1 MTHLSHAQGECMVV
15 RLLACSPVTD
25 IEEMAQRYQ
34 KVWALL
40 VSCEIAA
47 SSWSWAQPHCW
58 KSLEIQPISNRAQET
73 LDFSQ
78 ETMLH
83 WGCPATVPAS
93 DGDCRWHS
101 SEKDGNPLG
110 PAKHAHTQRLSVA
123 VFQKKH
129 LLGKANEYVNAE
141 CMQCNS
147 FCWSISSASTS
158 SFQFRNGEVAKG
170 PYGLEV
176 SYSSLYNSKALR
188 SAANGRPLRYGRG
201 HLPELQLDATGGFST
216 PVTHLCC
223 H

>member
-1 MTHLSHAQGECMVV
+1 LLKKFRNSANIQQSPGNFGFQPRDNATLGLSSNGAGLRWGLQ
-15 RLLACSPVTD
+15 
-25 IEEMAQRYQ
+25 MAQLR
-34 KVWALL
+34 KGREPTGTCKA
-40 VSCEIAA
+40 C
-47 SSWSWAQPHCW
+47 
-58 KSLEIQPISNRAQET
+58 
-73 LDFSQ
+73 
-78 ETMLH
+78 
-83 WGCPATVPAS
+83 
-93 DGDCRWHS
+93 
-101 SEKDGNPLG
+101 
-110 PAKHAHTQRLSVA
+110 AHTEAVCGCLSK
-123 VFQKKH
+123 KKH
-129 LLGKANEYVNAE
+129 LLGKANEYVNTE

-170 PYGLEV
+170 PYGRVV